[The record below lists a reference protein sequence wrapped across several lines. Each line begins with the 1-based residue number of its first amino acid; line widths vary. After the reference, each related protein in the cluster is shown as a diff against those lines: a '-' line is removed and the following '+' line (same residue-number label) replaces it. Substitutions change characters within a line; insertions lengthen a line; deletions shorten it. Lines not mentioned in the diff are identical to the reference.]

1 MQTVDV
7 RVVTEDYPAAI
18 DAASRLHRS
27 GDPSL
32 APETHVWLAVG
43 TDPAADVQAWLDSR
57 QRWGWELFRKGGVG
71 SCVVHATG

>member
-7 RVVTEDYPAAI
+7 RVVTEDYPEAI

-43 TDPAADVQAWLDSR
+43 TDPAADVQA
-57 QRWGWELFRKGGVG
+57 
-71 SCVVHATG
+71 